1 MSGLSEADYHW
12 LRAAAELA
20 RAEEADDAKT
30 AALHR
35 ELAELHRL
43 NAGHGDDLE
52 TTASS
57 LAPDAKKPA
66 RSKR

>member
-1 MSGLSEADYHW
+1 MTSGQSSSDYHR

-20 RAEEADDAKT
+20 RADQAADPKT

-43 NAGHGDDLE
+43 SAGEDLDQVAPPHATADDL
-52 TTASS
+52 
-57 LAPDAKKPA
+57 LPVRP
-66 RSKR
+66 